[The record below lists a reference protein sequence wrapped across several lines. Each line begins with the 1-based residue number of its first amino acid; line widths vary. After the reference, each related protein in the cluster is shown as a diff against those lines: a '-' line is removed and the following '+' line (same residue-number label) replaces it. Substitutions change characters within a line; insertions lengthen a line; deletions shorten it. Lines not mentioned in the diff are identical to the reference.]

1 MEVKGFKGLGW
12 RLAAFKGLGWRL
24 TAFKGLGWE
33 LRGVGATGWI
43 RRNRLR
49 VRAKGKGCFKDSSV
63 RVVPRWCLDIVL
75 TQRHPGNRCWP
86 KHRNRC

>member
-1 MEVKGFKGLGW
+1 MEVKGLGW
-12 RLAAFKGLGWRL
+12 ML

-33 LRGVGATGWI
+33 LRGGGSAGIDW
-43 RRNRLR
+43 
-49 VRAKGKGCFKDSSV
+49 VRGCFKDSSV
-63 RVVPRWCLDIVL
+63 RVVPRWCLDRVL